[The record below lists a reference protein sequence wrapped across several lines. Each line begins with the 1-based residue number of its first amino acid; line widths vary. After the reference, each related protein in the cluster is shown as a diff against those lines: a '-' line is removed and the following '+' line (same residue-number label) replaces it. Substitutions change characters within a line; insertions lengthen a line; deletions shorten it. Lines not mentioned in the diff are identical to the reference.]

1 VPLTRVT
8 PNIIAVANN
17 VINKTV
23 GNSTSLISLTFD
35 GAGVITSASNVAL
48 SGASLSANSVS
59 NTAIQTGAI
68 ESYMRAVNLD
78 FGMRNRIIN
87 GAMQISQR
95 GTSFTGLTDD
105 GGKYTLDRWRW
116 SENGTM
122 DGAQTV
128 TQDSSANTVAGFTS
142 SLKVQT
148 TTAKASLGT
157 SLSCRVEQFI
167 EGLNAYD
174 LAWGTASAK
183 PVTLSFWVRS
193 SLTGT
198 HGGAIR
204 NSADDR
210 SYPFSYTIV
219 AADTWEQKFITIPGD
234 TTGTWLTT
242 SEVGLRLTF
251 SLGAGTSLSG
261 TAGAWSASGL
271 QSVTGAVSV
280 IGTLNATWYITGVQL
295 EEGSQAT
302 SFEYRQYG
310 TEYDL
315 CRRYCEV
322 YSSTASQE
330 GGIPQYIAQVDGFG
344 GRPETN
350 LIYYKKRADP
360 TITVSDATRVT
371 WLSMNNTAV
380 VCTNFQGALVG
391 TSPIGANLFFS
402 TSGGV
407 TPATLSGIG
416 SFVFNAA
423 ASITISAE
431 L

>member
-1 VPLTRVT
+1 
-8 PNIIAVANN
+8 
-17 VINKTV
+17 
-23 GNSTSLISLTFD
+23 
-35 GAGVITSASNVAL
+35 
-48 SGASLSANSVS
+48 
-59 NTAIQTGAI
+59 
-68 ESYMRAVNLD
+68 
-78 FGMRNRIIN
+78 
-87 GAMQISQR
+87 
-95 GTSFTGLTDD
+95 
-105 GGKYTLDRWRW
+105 
-116 SENGTM
+116 
-122 DGAQTV
+122 
-128 TQDSSANTVAGFTS
+128 
-142 SLKVQT
+142 
-148 TTAKASLGT
+148 
-157 SLSCRVEQFI
+157 
-167 EGLNAYD
+167 
-174 LAWGTASAK
+174 
-183 PVTLSFWVRS
+183 
-193 SLTGT
+193 LTGT

-219 AADTWEQKFITIPGD
+219 AADTWEQKFITIPSD

-322 YSSTASQE
+322 YSSTGVLE
-330 GGIPQYIAQVDGFG
+330 GGIPQYLAQVDGFG
-344 GRPETN
+344 GRPETH
-350 LIYYKKRADP
+350 LQYYRKRAAP
-360 TITVSDATRVT
+360 TITVSDGTKFS
-371 WLSMNNTAV
+371 WQSMDNTTV
-380 VCTNFQGALVG
+380 VCTAFQGALVG